1 MKLRRFNCNNR
12 KNKKTKKKK
21 KKTKTKTKKLR
32 RKWRLGSCVQ
42 EFDHKLLAF
51 GRLAGCKAAADGV
64 GGGGGGGG
72 VDTQERSESESVDE
86 RSLAFI

>member
-12 KNKKTKKKK
+12 KKKKK
-21 KKTKTKTKKLR
+21 KKTTTTTKTKKLR

-51 GRLAGCKAAADGV
+51 GRLAGCKAAAAGV
-64 GGGGGGGG
+64 GGGRG

-86 RSLAFI
+86 RSLAFL